1 MKHDQKQTLIKIL
14 LSFVTLGYCLVMPVV
29 DLNSTHL
36 FHPDWSL
43 HARLH
48 LVWSVTSFT
57 LIGWYC
63 FFLLWFSDISFNIR
77 VNVVTAIGLAINFGF
92 LMSAFTKPL
101 YGGELADEISGVP
114 DLLGGYDAN
123 LIFVCFAVCIVF
135 LAIWLQRR
143 KSVG

>member
-1 MKHDQKQTLIKIL
+1 MQHDRKQTLIKLL
-14 LSFVTLGYCLVMPVV
+14 LSIVILGYSLVMPLV

-43 HARLH
+43 HSRLH

-57 LIGWYC
+57 LMGWYC
-63 FFLLWFSDISFNIR
+63 FFLLWFSDMSFNIR
-77 VNVVTAIGLAINFGF
+77 ANVVTAICLAINIGF
-92 LMSAFTKPL
+92 LISAVTRPL
-101 YGGELADEISGVP
+101 YGGELADEIIGVP
-114 DLLGGYDAN
+114 DLFGDYDAN
-123 LIFVCFAVCIVF
+123 LIFVCFAVSIVF

>member
-1 MKHDQKQTLIKIL
+1 MQHDRKQTLIKLL
-14 LSFVTLGYCLVMPVV
+14 LSIVILGYSLVMPLV

-43 HARLH
+43 HSRLH

-57 LIGWYC
+57 LMGWYC
-63 FFLLWFSDISFNIR
+63 FFLLWFSDMSFNIR
-77 VNVVTAIGLAINFGF
+77 ANVVTAICLAINIGF
-92 LMSAFTKPL
+92 LISAVTRPL
-101 YGGELADEISGVP
+101 YGGELADEIIGVP
-114 DLLGGYDAN
+114 DLLGDYDAN